1 MGVIFRMALRNLSQH
16 KAKTVIIGLF
26 ICIGVMIV
34 NLGNAFLESTN
45 RGLEKDFRANYT
57 GDIVVAG
64 KFADN
69 TDFDMFGV
77 NSVSV
82 GERKPLPAINDIEKV
97 QAIVDGTKGI
107 DTQTKS
113 ISSMGYFRTDA
124 VGDDFD
130 PDDDAQ
136 MEIPYFFL
144 FGVDTSTYF
153 KTFNN
158 MHITEGTYPSATENE
173 VLVDVRIKEKFAK
186 YYKIPLN
193 LGDSVL
199 LSAMSAAGTTREAK
213 VCGFYEQPDKN
224 SAMTNLVYSTPS
236 LARAF
241 ADLTYGA
248 GYAEELPQN
257 IDTKIGTLSEDDLF
271 GGSSNSDATV
281 ASTSGSVTGS
291 TSSSDDDMFG
301 DSSNA
306 TSDDDMFA
314 NSGDDMFSTDTSV
327 MSAKDVSFDDILGDT
342 TLRDK
347 LNQTDD
353 GAWNFIILKTNATT
367 NVTKTIATLNKE
379 FKDAGLEAQA
389 LDWKNAAATFASTVQ
404 GISTLFTALVVI
416 LAIVVFII
424 IMNTLTVSVIERTG
438 EIGTMRALGASKGFV
453 RKLFFTESISITLLS
468 AAGGTIIALLIM
480 VIFNAFHLSVTGDIA
495 KMILGGGSI
504 KFIPTLTN
512 ILGTILLVAIGSSLA
527 NLYPVSAALKISPLK
542 ALSQDGE

>member
-64 KFADN
+64 RLADN
-69 TDFDMFGV
+69 TKFDMFGV
-77 NSVSV
+77 ASVSM
-82 GERKPLPAINDIEKV
+82 GDRQALPAINDIDKV
-97 QAIVDGTKGI
+97 QAIVDSTKGI
-107 DTQTKS
+107 DKQTKL
-113 ISSMGYFRTDA
+113 ISAMGYFRTDA

-130 PDDDAQ
+130 PDDDAR
-136 MEIPYFFL
+136 MDIPYFFL
-144 FGVDTSTYF
+144 FGIEPSTYF
-153 KTFNN
+153 KAFSS
-158 MHITEGTYPSATENE
+158 MKITEGTYPSATENE
-173 VLVDVRIKEKFAK
+173 VLVDVRVKEKFAK
-186 YYKIPLN
+186 YYKMPLN
-193 LGDSVL
+193 LGDKVL
-199 LSAMSAAGTTREAK
+199 VSAMSAAGTTREAT

-224 SAMTNLVYSTPS
+224 SAMTSLVYCTPS
-236 LARAF
+236 LARTF

-248 GYAEELPQN
+248 GYAEELPQTV
-257 IDTKIGTLSEDDLF
+257 DTKLGTLSEDALF
-271 GGSSNSDATV
+271 GETSND
-281 ASTSGSVTGS
+281 
-291 TSSSDDDMFG
+291 
-301 DSSNA
+301 
-306 TSDDDMFA
+306 TSDDDMF
-314 NSGDDMFSTDTSV
+314 SDSDDDMFSSDTSV
-327 MSAKDVSFDDILGDT
+327 MSAKDVSFDNILGDT

-353 GAWNFIILKTNATT
+353 GAWNFIILKADKTT
-367 NVTKTIATLNKE
+367 NVKKTIATLNKQ
-379 FKDAGLEAQA
+379 FKDAGLDAQA
-389 LDWKNAAATFASTVQ
+389 FDWKTAATTFASTVQ

-468 AAGGTIIALLIM
+468 ATGGTLIALLIM
-480 VIFNAFHLSVTGDIA
+480 VIFNAFHLSVDGDIA

-504 KFIPTLTN
+504 QFIPTLLN
-512 ILGTILLVAIGSSLA
+512 ILGTIILVCIGSSLA
-527 NLYPVSAALKISPLK
+527 NIYPVSSALKISPLK